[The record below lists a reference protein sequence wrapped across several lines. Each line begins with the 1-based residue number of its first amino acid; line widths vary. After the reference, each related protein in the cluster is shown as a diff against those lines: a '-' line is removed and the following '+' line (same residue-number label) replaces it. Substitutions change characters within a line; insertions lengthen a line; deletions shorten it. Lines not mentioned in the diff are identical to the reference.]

1 MTKETKETK
10 EGIAF
15 LIVIGLGWSSILLL
29 NWIIN

>member
-1 MTKETKETK
+1 MTRETK

-15 LIVIGLGWSSILLL
+15 LMVVGLGWSSILLL